1 MEKEKKDIER
11 KYVIIKEAYEQTKV
25 LSEQTKEKLKNL
37 HQEKET
43 SEEVIKALRS
53 MTKTKID
60 SVPDKEMQ
68 IKQLQTS
75 LEKEKKLVERMQ
87 EENCLKQT
95 EINTINQK
103 INTIQQNYENKLKDA
118 TKLQND
124 IKRINKEKE
133 GEQKRLSAEIDYNKK
148 KRLNPQK
155 KTRQN
160 WKNNTVILNQLT

>member
-1 MEKEKKDIER
+1 
-11 KYVIIKEAYEQTKV
+11 
-25 LSEQTKEKLKNL
+25 
-37 HQEKET
+37 
-43 SEEVIKALRS
+43 

-75 LEKEKKLVERMQ
+75 LEKEKKLVERMK

-133 GEQKRLSAEIDYNKK
+133 GEQKRLSAEIHYNK
-148 KRLNPQK
+148 QK
-155 KTRQN
+155 D
-160 WKNNTVILNQLT
+160 

>member
-43 SEEVIKALRS
+43 SEAVAKALRS

-60 SVPDKEMQ
+60 SVPDKELQ
-68 IKQLQTS
+68 IKRLQTN

-87 EENCLKQT
+87 EENCLKQA
-95 EINTINQK
+95 EINTIQ
-103 INTIQQNYENKLKDA
+103 
-118 TKLQND
+118 
-124 IKRINKEKE
+124 
-133 GEQKRLSAEIDYNKK
+133 
-148 KRLNPQK
+148 
-155 KTRQN
+155 
-160 WKNNTVILNQLT
+160 